1 MVYSSHPPKIYQVP
15 PMWAPE
21 SSILKTRIAGGIE
34 YFRAKGLALQH
45 TLYGNLTYR
54 VAMEDDP
61 FGSWAKSSINGY
73 FNGTFSIAHS
83 YHQQRSGYVKWV
95 EGMMCKGHSHPFP
108 KPGTLGPFQDIVSS
122 FRTSDKNHGQRLA
135 LRRRQGQDGGWW

>member
-45 TLYGNLTYR
+45 TLYGNLAYR

-61 FGSWAKSSINGY
+61 FGS
-73 FNGTFSIAHS
+73 
-83 YHQQRSGYVKWV
+83 
-95 EGMMCKGHSHPFP
+95 
-108 KPGTLGPFQDIVSS
+108 
-122 FRTSDKNHGQRLA
+122 
-135 LRRRQGQDGGWW
+135 